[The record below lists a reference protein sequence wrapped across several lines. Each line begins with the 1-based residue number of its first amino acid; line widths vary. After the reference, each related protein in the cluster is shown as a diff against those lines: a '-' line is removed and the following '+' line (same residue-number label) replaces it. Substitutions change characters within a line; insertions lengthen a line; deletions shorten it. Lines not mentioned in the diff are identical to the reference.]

1 MMRRRIDQALMVA
14 MLALAV
20 VNLIR
25 LDWTYVLISLL
36 GAIVAGLSIRIDRL
50 AAEIVVLRINDLL
63 GPCNS
68 SHKEH

>member
-1 MMRRRIDQALMVA
+1 MRRRLDQALMVT

-20 VNLIR
+20 VSLIR
-25 LDWTYVLISLL
+25 LYWPYVLIGLL
-36 GAIVAGLSIRIDRL
+36 GTLVAGLSIRIDRL
-50 AAEIVVLRINDLL
+50 EAEITVLRINDLL

>member
-1 MMRRRIDQALMVA
+1 MRRRLDQALMVT

-20 VNLIR
+20 VSLIR
-25 LDWTYVLISLL
+25 LDWPYVLISLL

-50 AAEIVVLRINDLL
+50 EAEIVVLRINDLL
-63 GPCNS
+63 GPENS